1 MLDVEVRNPPLG
13 VISLGME
20 LLKATTFCVY
30 FSGDRKVTSL
40 CDSSTN
46 SLPIRD
52 FSFRSLIIIF
62 ITAGMLSIFA
72 LPFM

>member
-46 SLPIRD
+46 SLPIRA
-52 FSFRSLIIIF
+52 FSF
-62 ITAGMLSIFA
+62 
-72 LPFM
+72 